1 MANLFKSVVTND
13 CNFALS
19 LYKDAI
25 MKQTY
30 IVITALL
37 STVGALAQTETPD
50 TISAQELHEIV
61 IEAPKV
67 IRKADMDV
75 YHPSKSAVD
84 NSKNGMQLLNNLMI
98 PALSVSDA
106 LGSIT
111 AAGQSVQVRINGR
124 TATID
129 QVRALL
135 PKTIK
140 RVEWMDNPGLRYE
153 GANYV
158 LNFIVTNPTVGGSL
172 QLYARPALNTAWG
185 FYMADAKFNSGKSQ
199 FEIGTNYKLTNK
211 IKTHRDYTETFTYTD
226 GSTLTRKET
235 SRGGTMDNT
244 MGNLWASYNYIKP
257 DTTVFVAEFS
267 MHKDFTDKSL
277 YNGLLSLSDG
287 TDDILLTDSH
297 GDKGATHSLSLY
309 LQQHFAHR
317 QMLVVDFSSSLY
329 FGRSFSDY
337 LEQLPSS
344 PTYLTDIHTNIKD
357 RNQAYGIE
365 ADYIKNWS
373 SSRFTSGISYT
384 ANRNRSE
391 YENLGGEIFHQ
402 RQDKVYFF
410 TEYFQ
415 RFGKWSA
422 TAGIGAQYTDFL
434 FKESGRGNHS
444 WSARPQA
451 TVTYSPNPNH
461 NFRLNFTSWQSTPSL
476 AETNVVPQQLDGFQW
491 RVGNQNL
498 KTANSYMLT
507 LRYGFNLPRVNGS
520 FGIRAFTSPNAITPL
535 LEWNEDRLITTYEN
549 SRGLK
554 NLSFFLAPQI
564 EIVPQWLTISGYVQY
579 RMERMKGTGYAI
591 NHNGWSG
598 NASLQLTHW
607 GFVLGAEYRYAERD
621 LWGEKISWGEDL
633 NVITLDYNWKDWQFG
648 AGILMPF
655 GKYDQGSKSLSKWN
669 TNEQHMR
676 LDMCM
681 PFVTAAWNLQWG
693 RQKRGAHKLVDVDAN
708 TDRSTAGG
716 R

>member
-1 MANLFKSVVTND
+1 M
-13 CNFALS
+13 
-19 LYKDAI
+19 
-25 MKQTY
+25 
-30 IVITALL
+30 
-37 STVGALAQTETPD
+37 AQTETTDSIPVH
-50 TISAQELHEIV
+50 ELQEIV

-75 YHPSKSAVD
+75 YHPSKSAVE

-98 PALSVSDA
+98 PSLSVNDALS
-106 LGSIT
+106 SIT
-111 AAGQSVQVRINGR
+111 AAGQTVQVRINGR

-135 PKTIK
+135 PETIK
-140 RVEWMDNPGLRYE
+140 RVEWMDNPGLRYG

-158 LNFIVTNPTVGGSL
+158 LNFIVANPTLGGSL
-172 QLYARPALNTAWG
+172 QSFARPALNMAWG
-185 FYMADAKFNSGKSQ
+185 FYMADAKFNFGKSQ
-199 FEIGTNYKLTNK
+199 FEIGANFKLTNK
-211 IKTHRDYTETFTYTD
+211 IRSHRDYTETFTFPD
-226 GSTLTRKET
+226 GSSLTRRET
-235 SRGGTMDNT
+235 SRGGTMDNS
-244 MGNLWASYNYIKP
+244 MGNFWASYNYIKP
-257 DTTVFVAEFS
+257 DTTVFVAEFW
-267 MHKDFTDKSL
+267 MNKGFTDKFL

-287 TDDILLTDSH
+287 TEDILLTDSH
-297 GDKGATHSLSLY
+297 GDKGTTPTLSLY
-309 LQQHFAHR
+309 LQQHFAHK
-317 QMLVVDFSSSLY
+317 QMLVVDFSSSFY
-329 FGRSFSDY
+329 FGRTFSDY
-337 LEQLPSS
+337 IEQLPSS
-344 PTYLTDIHTNIKD
+344 PVYLTDIHTNIKD

-365 ADYIKNWS
+365 ADYIKNWQN
-373 SSRFTSGISYT
+373 SRFTAGVSYT
-384 ANRNRSE
+384 ANRNRSQ

-410 TEYFQ
+410 AEYFR

-434 FKESGRGNHS
+434 FKESDRGNHS

-451 TVTYSPNPNH
+451 TITYSPNQNH
-461 NFRLNFTSWQSTPSL
+461 NFRLNFTSWQTTPSL

-491 RVGNQNL
+491 RIGNQNL
-498 KTANSYMLT
+498 KTSNSYMLT
-507 LRYGFNLPRVNGS
+507 FRYGFNLQRVSGS

-535 LEWNEDRLITTYEN
+535 LEWNDGRLITTYEN

-564 EIVPQWLTISGYVQY
+564 EIIPEWLTVSGYVQY

-598 NASLQLTHW
+598 NAALQLSHW
-607 GFVLGAEYRYAERD
+607 GFVLGVECRYAQRD
-621 LWGEKISWGEDL
+621 LWGEKISWGEDF
-633 NVITLDYNWKDWQFG
+633 NVISLDYNWKDWQFG
-648 AGILMPF
+648 AGVLMPF
-655 GKYDQGSKSLSKWN
+655 GKYDQGSRSLSKWN

-676 LDMCM
+676 LNMCM
-681 PFVTAAWNLQWG
+681 PFVSVAWNLQWG
-693 RQKRGAHKLVDVDAN
+693 RQKRGVQKIINADSN

>member
-1 MANLFKSVVTND
+1 MCIYSSQPLIQTD
-13 CNFALS
+13 G
-19 LYKDAI
+19 I

-30 IVITALL
+30 IIITALL
-37 STVGALAQTETPD
+37 SAAATMAQTETPD
-50 TISAQELHEIV
+50 TISAQELKEIV

-98 PALSVSDA
+98 PSLSVSDA
-106 LGSIT
+106 LGNIT

-135 PKTIK
+135 PETIK
-140 RVEWMDNPGLRYE
+140 RVEWMDNPGLRYG

-257 DTTVFVAEFS
+257 DTTVFVTEFS
-267 MHKDFTDKSL
+267 MHKDFTDKFL
-277 YNGLLSLSDG
+277 YNGILSLSDG

-297 GDKGATHSLSLY
+297 GDKGATPSLSLY

-317 QMLVVDFSSSLY
+317 QMFVVDFSSSLY

-365 ADYIKNWS
+365 ADYIKNWN
-373 SSRFTSGISYT
+373 SSRFTAGISYT

-410 TEYFQ
+410 VEYFQ

-451 TVTYSPNPNH
+451 TITYSSNPNH

-507 LRYGFNLPRVNGS
+507 FRYGFNLTRVNGT

-598 NASLQLTHW
+598 NASLQLSHW

-633 NVITLDYNWKDWQFG
+633 NVITLDYNCKDWQFG
-648 AGILMPF
+648 AGIIMPF

>member
-1 MANLFKSVVTND
+1 
-13 CNFALS
+13 
-19 LYKDAI
+19 
-25 MKQTY
+25 MKMKRT
-30 IVITALL
+30 IVLTCALL
-37 STVGALAQTETPD
+37 SVVSANAQTATND
-50 TISAQELHEIV
+50 TVTTHELQEVV

-67 IRKADMDV
+67 IRKADKDV

-98 PALSVSDA
+98 PSLSVSDA

-135 PKTIK
+135 PETIK
-140 RVEWMDNPGLRYE
+140 RVEWMDNPGLRYG

-158 LNFIVTNPTVGGSL
+158 LNFIVANPTLGGSL
-172 QLYARPALNTAWG
+172 QVYARPALNTAWG
-185 FYMADAKFNSGKSQ
+185 FYMADAKFNFGKSQ

-211 IKTHRDYTETFTYTD
+211 IKTHRDYTETFTYPNGNTI
-226 GSTLTRKET
+226 TRKET

-244 MGNLWASYNYIKP
+244 MGNLWTSYNYIKP

-267 MHKDFTDKSL
+267 MHKDFPGKVL

-297 GDKGATHSLSLY
+297 GDKGTTPSLSIY
-309 LQQHFAHR
+309 LQQHFAHK
-317 QMLVVDFSSSLY
+317 QMLVVDFSSSFY
-329 FGRSFSDY
+329 FGRTFSDY
-337 LEQLPSS
+337 IEQKHTSS
-344 PTYLTDIHTNIKD
+344 IPPYLTDIHTNIKD

-365 ADYIKNWS
+365 ADYIKNWR
-373 SSRFTSGISYT
+373 SSRFTAGVSYT

-410 TEYFQ
+410 AEYFR

-434 FKESGRGNHS
+434 FRESNRGNHS

-451 TVTYSPNPNH
+451 TITYSPNQNH

-476 AETNVVPQQLDGFQW
+476 SETNVVPQQLDGFQW

-507 LRYGFNLPRVNGS
+507 FRYGFNLPRVNGS

-535 LEWNEDRLITTYEN
+535 LEWSDNRLITTYEN

-564 EIVPQWLTISGYVQY
+564 EIIPQWLTVSGYVQY
-579 RMERMKGTGYAI
+579 RMERMKGKDYAI

-598 NASLQLTHW
+598 NASLQLSHW
-607 GFVLGAEYRYAERD
+607 GFVLSAEYRYAQRD
-621 LWGEKISWGEDL
+621 LWGQKIRWGEDL
-633 NVITLDYNWKDWQFG
+633 NAIALDYNWKDWQFG
-648 AGILMPF
+648 AGIIMPF
-655 GKYDQGSKSLSKWN
+655 GKFDQGSKSLSKWN

-681 PFVTAAWNLQWG
+681 PFVTVSWNLQWG
-693 RQKRGAHKLVDVDAN
+693 RQKRGVQKIINADAN